1 MVSEPRMRQQ
11 GFLVLSVLDLIS
23 KGGWIHLMLFSSV
36 TECAHLSLEALL
48 GRIIEDGLYQ
58 CADVDSQSGL
68 LKAGTDSPASPI
80 CVLPPARALVVVEEV
95 TQCVTVCVLAHR
107 WSVLAR
113 CLAVDAGLCCGR
125 RNTGRPFGA
134 LYTPR
139 SEITFCFT
147 NSIRKEWTRVPPSN
161 QILTFVATK

>member
-11 GFLVLSVLDLIS
+11 GFMILSVLDLIS

-68 LKAGTDSPASPI
+68 LKAGTDSPASPA
-80 CVLPPARALVVVEEV
+80 CVLPPARALVIVEEV
-95 TQCVTVCVLAHR
+95 TQCAEHRASLWSRTVAFRLRRTH
-107 WSVLAR
+107 SAR
-113 CLAVDAGLCCGR
+113 GR
-125 RNTGRPFGA
+125 RAR
-134 LYTPR
+134 L
-139 SEITFCFT
+139 C
-147 NSIRKEWTRVPPSN
+147 
-161 QILTFVATK
+161 QH